1 MVIEKAIDD
10 LKNIKDIG
18 RDTFKIFI
26 LSETITP
33 TLQKEIQECLNM
45 GIHALEMLKKLAE
58 YSGMDICQWIEDYDY
73 DEENISEYVYEADV
87 DDLLIDEIDA
97 EMEAEMEEE

>member
-18 RDTFKIFI
+18 RDTFKIFM

-45 GIHALEMLKKLAE
+45 GIHALEMQKKLAE
-58 YSGMDICQWIEDYDY
+58 FSSMDICDWVEDYYY
-73 DEENISEYVYEADV
+73 DKTNISQYEYEADV
-87 DDLLIDEIDA
+87 DDFLIDEID
-97 EMEAEMEEE
+97 EETEKKENKR

>member
-18 RDTFKIFI
+18 CDTFKIFM

-45 GIHALEMLKKLAE
+45 AIHALEMQKKLAE
-58 YSGMDICQWIEDYDY
+58 YSGMDICQWVEDYDY
-73 DEENISEYVYEADV
+73 DEEDISEYVYETSV
-87 DDLLIDEIDA
+87 DSFLIDEVNA
-97 EMEAEMEEE
+97 ETEEEE